1 MGTNAIWQP
10 GMPIGEVLRRMAD
23 SAWMVLS
30 MNDPPRFVWFAT
42 PMVTAAVIAVA
53 AVIGLPV
60 MRDMPLPIVLFFAAG
75 LTGALVARG
84 VAYSGRFSTI
94 MIGIACAVTINAVA
108 LLWRGLQLEVASK
121 PTPAREPV

>member
-1 MGTNAIWQP
+1 
-10 GMPIGEVLRRMAD
+10 
-23 SAWMVLS
+23 
-30 MNDPPRFVWFAT
+30 
-42 PMVTAAVIAVA
+42 
-53 AVIGLPV
+53 
-60 MRDMPLPIVLFFAAG
+60 LFFAAG

-108 LLWRGLQLEVASK
+108 LLTRGLQLEVASK